1 MNANTPAARILVVDD
16 EDVLRDML
24 GDALRLSGFEVLEAA
39 DGSKALTLLQK
50 EAVDL
55 IVSDVNMPGMDGT
68 ETLQR
73 IRAMPGRT
81 RLAVIAM
88 TADATEEHRR
98 RYLAAGMDG
107 YLAKPLTPES
117 VAEMLAR
124 YAPAVR

>member
-1 MNANTPAARILVVDD
+1 LQEDGIDLV
-16 EDVLRDML
+16 LLDM
-24 GDALRLSGFEVLEAA
+24 
-39 DGSKALTLLQK
+39 
-50 EAVDL
+50 
-55 IVSDVNMPGMDGT
+55 NMPGMDGT

-124 YAPAVR
+124 YAPAAR

>member
-1 MNANTPAARILVVDD
+1 LQEDGIDLV
-16 EDVLRDML
+16 LLDM
-24 GDALRLSGFEVLEAA
+24 
-39 DGSKALTLLQK
+39 
-50 EAVDL
+50 
-55 IVSDVNMPGMDGT
+55 NMPGMDGT

-88 TADATEEHRR
+88 TADATEAHRR

-124 YAPAVR
+124 YAPAAR